1 MPRKNPNKTNYHYAI
16 KEFDDDGS
24 VMSIKYYMTQ
34 YELMDKLG
42 VSQQAICSHLRNEKH
57 KFRNHKNIKIEKV
70 LVPVYKK
77 VLIIHDS
84 I

>member
-1 MPRKNPNKTNYHYAI
+1 MPRKNPNKSNYHYAI
-16 KEFDDDGS
+16 KEFDEDGFL
-24 VMSIKYYMTQ
+24 INTKYYMTQ

-57 KFRNHKNIKIEKV
+57 KFRKHKNIKIEKV
-70 LVPVYKK
+70 CVPVYKK
-77 VLIIHDS
+77 VLIIHDM